1 MGVVIFE
8 IVLFAVSVL
17 VAGLITASEIALSSF
32 GENKIDE
39 LKEERDSLWQ
49 LFDTIRKNPEPY
61 YGTIHLLSL
70 TFIISS

>member
-39 LKEERDSLWQ
+39 L
-49 LFDTIRKNPEPY
+49 
-61 YGTIHLLSL
+61 
-70 TFIISS
+70 